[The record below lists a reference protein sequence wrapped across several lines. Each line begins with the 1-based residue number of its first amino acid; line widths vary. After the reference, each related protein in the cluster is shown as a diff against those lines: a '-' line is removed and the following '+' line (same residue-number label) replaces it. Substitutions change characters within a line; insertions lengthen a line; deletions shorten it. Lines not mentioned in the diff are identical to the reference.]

1 MAKKILKGDE
11 LMLFKDGQ
19 SIALATSHSLTLTG
33 DAIDENTKDFGLFG
47 SKEINKIT
55 WEVTAEH
62 LYSEYDYDALFD
74 LMIAKTKFNVVF
86 GQANYDK
93 NGLGGLSYWNNNTS
107 KSYYSGVV
115 FISSLTSNANTGENA
130 SFSMTLTGVGSLLK
144 NTIDIDTNDTH
155 MRTLLTYMYNHGYI
169 SDSSNMTKS
178 ELAAITN
185 EQFYNMQNNIKQV
198 TDCSW
203 VEYCTGVTELHE
215 SQFENS
221 TGIVDFYFPPNVTQ
235 LPRYLFRYSSSL
247 QNIKLSNRLTV
258 IRSACFRNCD
268 LQNVTIPASVT
279 SIQSYAFT
287 GNGLLRTI
295 TFEGTTPPSFTMS
308 GTPQPNPWDNTVGLT
323 IIVPSGTR
331 DAYINAF
338 SGCFSGEMKFT
349 VTSI

>member
-19 SIALATSHSLTLTG
+19 SIALATSHTLTLTG
-33 DAIDENTKDFGLFG
+33 EAIDENTKDFGLFG
-47 SKEINKIT
+47 SKEVKKMT
-55 WEVTAEH
+55 WEISAEH
-62 LYSEYDYDALFD
+62 LYSDSDYESLFD
-74 LMIAKTKFNVVF
+74 LMIAKTKFNVIF
-86 GQANYDK
+86 GQANYDV
-93 NGLGGLSYWNNNTS
+93 NGLGERAYWDNNTS

-115 FISSLTSNANTGENA
+115 FISSLTANANTGENA

-144 NTIDIDTNDTH
+144 NTIDIDNSDIN
-155 MRTLLTYMYNHGYI
+155 MGILLNYMYNRGYI
-169 SDSSNMTKS
+169 SDGSHVTKN
-178 ELAAITN
+178 ELAAITSD
-185 EQFYNMQNNIKQV
+185 QFYNMTSYIQQV
-198 TDCSW
+198 TDCTW
-203 VEYCTGVTELHE
+203 VEYCTSVTELHE
-215 SQFENS
+215 SQFQSS

-258 IRSACFRNCD
+258 IRNACFRNCD

-308 GTPQPNPWDNTVGLT
+308 GTPQPNPWDNNPALT

-338 SGCFSGEMKFT
+338 SGCFEDGIKFT
-349 VTSI
+349 VVS